1 MRSIDHEIPSQCD
14 IPVQTKSWCAFVMV
28 PCASFMSMLQLAF
41 FASQFDKESFIY
53 TMMVVFFFVGII
65 SGLLLLARDEYPL
78 PTFLIACALVI
89 ILPFDSAIALMALTS
104 LLARRSGPSLTI
116 CAIAAASCT
125 AVISQFRD
133 AIQPPEA
140 SFWHLIFA
148 ESNTGERY
156 GTPMVLMISEQTL
169 VITAV
174 IMALVETLI
183 ATLIG
188 LHIRSKTLASLAT
201 TKERA
206 AQEQIGELKTEIIN
220 QRFAEAV
227 AAETH
232 DTLAHSLSLLALNAT
247 ALGAESRKIKNM
259 AQQLGSD
266 DLTDLARQ
274 ISTRTEDIRKQAA
287 GALDEAHS
295 IIDMLRHPEQMAT
308 QPDSSDETSLTR
320 ESLDTLISEARSAG
334 MQLNT
339 WIDIRQLNALDGA
352 IGKIAYRAVQE
363 GLTNA
368 RRHASGEP
376 VSIQVDANPEQG
388 VHVHISNPTS
398 ARAAQQPLTQ
408 SDGGE
413 RTGAGLPGITARVEH
428 AGGTCRYGFDSHNAF
443 HLDVQL
449 PWVE

>member
-1 MRSIDHEIPSQCD
+1 MSI
-14 IPVQTKSWCAFVMV
+14 
-28 PCASFMSMLQLAF
+28 LQLAF
-41 FASQFDKESFIY
+41 FASQFDKESFAY
-53 TMMVVFFFVGII
+53 TMMVVFTIVGIV
-65 SGLLLLARDEYPL
+65 SGFLLLARNEYPL

-89 ILPFDSAIALMALTS
+89 FLPFDSTIALMALTS
-104 LLARRSGPSLTI
+104 LLARRNGPSLTI
-116 CAIAAASCT
+116 STIAAAACT
-125 AVISQFRD
+125 ALISQFRD
-133 AIQPPEA
+133 AVQPPDA
-140 SFWHLIFA
+140 SFWHLVFA
-148 ESNTGERY
+148 EPKTGESY
-156 GTPMVLMISEQTL
+156 GTPMVLMVGEQTII
-169 VITAV
+169 ITAV
-174 IMALVETLI
+174 IAALVETLI
-183 ATLIG
+183 AALIG

-201 TKERA
+201 TREQA

-220 QRFAEAV
+220 QHFAEAV
-227 AAETH
+227 AAEAH

-274 ISTRTEDIRKQAA
+274 TSTRTEDIRKQAA

-295 IIDMLRHPEQMAT
+295 IIDMLRHPEQMVA

-352 IGKIAYRAVQE
+352 IGKIAYRTVQE

-368 RRHASGEP
+368 RRHASNEP
-376 VSIQVDANPEQG
+376 VSVQVDANPEQG

-398 ARAAQQPLTQ
+398 TRAAQQSRRQPLTQ
-408 SDGGE
+408 SDDGE
-413 RTGAGLPGITARVEH
+413 RTGAGLPGITARVEQ
-428 AGGTCRYGFDSHNAF
+428 AGGICRYGFDSRNAF
-443 HLDVQL
+443 HLDVRL

>member
-1 MRSIDHEIPSQCD
+1 MRSIDHETQASSD
-14 IPVQTKSWCAFVMV
+14 VPVQTKAWCTLLMV
-28 PCASFMSMLQLAF
+28 TNASFMSMLQIAF
-41 FASQFDKESFIY
+41 FASQFDKGSFTH

-65 SGLLLLARDEYPL
+65 SGLLLLFRDECPL
-78 PTFLIACALVI
+78 ATFLIACAVVL
-89 ILPFDSAIALMALTS
+89 ILPYDSAIALMALTS
-104 LLARRSGPSLTI
+104 LLARRSGFLLTI
-116 CAIAAASCT
+116 SAVAAAACT

-148 ESNTGERY
+148 ETNTGERY
-156 GTPMVLMISEQTL
+156 GTPMVLMVSEQTL
-169 VITAV
+169 VIT
-174 IMALVETLI
+174 ALVETLI

-201 TKERA
+201 TKEQV

-227 AAETH
+227 AVEAH

-266 DLTDLARQ
+266 DLADLARQ
-274 ISTRTEDIRKQAA
+274 TSTRTEDIRKQAA
-287 GALDEAHS
+287 GALDEAHG
-295 IIDMLRHPEQMAT
+295 IIDMLRHPEQMVT

-320 ESLDTLISEARSAG
+320 ESLDALISETRSAG
-334 MQLNT
+334 MQMNT

-352 IGKIAYRAVQE
+352 IGKIAYRTVQK

-368 RRHASGEP
+368 RRHAPNEP
-376 VSIQVDANPEQG
+376 VSVQVDANPDQG
-388 VHVHISNPTS
+388 VHVHISNPTLT
-398 ARAAQQPLTQ
+398 RAAQQPLTQ
-408 SDGGE
+408 SDNGE
-413 RTGAGLPGITARVEH
+413 RTGAGLPGITARVEQ
-428 AGGTCRYGFDSHNAF
+428 AGGTCRYGFDSRNAF

>member
-1 MRSIDHEIPSQCD
+1 
-14 IPVQTKSWCAFVMV
+14 
-28 PCASFMSMLQLAF
+28 
-41 FASQFDKESFIY
+41 
-53 TMMVVFFFVGII
+53 
-65 SGLLLLARDEYPL
+65 
-78 PTFLIACALVI
+78 
-89 ILPFDSAIALMALTS
+89 
-104 LLARRSGPSLTI
+104 
-116 CAIAAASCT
+116 
-125 AVISQFRD
+125 
-133 AIQPPEA
+133 
-140 SFWHLIFA
+140 
-148 ESNTGERY
+148 
-156 GTPMVLMISEQTL
+156 
-169 VITAV
+169 
-174 IMALVETLI
+174 
-183 ATLIG
+183 
-188 LHIRSKTLASLAT
+188 
-201 TKERA
+201 
-206 AQEQIGELKTEIIN
+206 
-220 QRFAEAV
+220 
-227 AAETH
+227 
-232 DTLAHSLSLLALNAT
+232 
-247 ALGAESRKIKNM
+247 M

-398 ARAAQQPLTQ
+398 A
-408 SDGGE
+408 
-413 RTGAGLPGITARVEH
+413 
-428 AGGTCRYGFDSHNAF
+428 
-443 HLDVQL
+443 
-449 PWVE
+449 

>member
-1 MRSIDHEIPSQCD
+1 MRSIDHENPSQYD
-14 IPVQTKSWCAFVMV
+14 IPVQTKAWCTLLMV
-28 PCASFMSMLQLAF
+28 TNASFMCMLQVAF
-41 FASQFDKESFIY
+41 FASQFDRGSFTH
-53 TMMVVFFFVGII
+53 TMMVVFFFVAIV
-65 SGLLLLARDEYPL
+65 SGLLLLARDECPL

-156 GTPMVLMISEQTL
+156 GTPMVLMVSEQTL

-174 IMALVETLI
+174 ITALVETLI

-220 QRFAEAV
+220 QRFAETV
-227 AAETH
+227 AAEAH

-266 DLTDLARQ
+266 ELADLAYQ
-274 ISTRTEDIRKQAA
+274 TSTRTEDIRKQAA
-287 GALDEAHS
+287 GALDEAHG
-295 IIDMLRHPEQMAT
+295 IIDMLRHPEQMVT

-320 ESLDTLISEARSAG
+320 ESLDALISEARSAG
-334 MQLNT
+334 MQMNT

-368 RRHASGEP
+368 RRHAPNES
-376 VSIQVDANPEQG
+376 VSVQIDANPNQG

-398 ARAAQQPLTQ
+398 TRATQQPLTQ

-413 RTGAGLPGITARVEH
+413 RTGAGLPGITARVER
-428 AGGTCRYGFDSHNAF
+428 AGGTCRYGFDSRNAF